1 MANPAPDFREELDVV
16 AIDRLAFE
24 RQRARYANRGI
35 SFLALLNGVA
45 ALILLAS
52 LTQLSTQVED
62 ASKVVGAMLVFGS
75 GALAALGSIFFAYVR
90 LLPRMQASDR
100 IPVKSGLWWL
110 SLLGVIAGATCFL
123 VGLNMAGR
131 AVTPELETKATLSAE
146 PNQTTVRER
155 KANKAVIKSLQQRLK
170 ERRNASDKAKK
181 REQRKSSGDEPATK
195 GSGSDAAAPAAPQT
209 STPAQP
215 ESGPVAPAP
224 ETAAPPEAEATTPPA
239 AETAPPAVETP
250 AAESPATAQPEENAE
265 PSPQPLTRD
274 KCKNWNEGANVCD

>member
-181 REQRKSSGDEPATK
+181 REQRKSSGEEPATK

-224 ETAAPPEAEATTPPA
+224 ETATPPEAEATTPPA

>member
-181 REQRKSSGDEPATK
+181 REQRKSSGEEPATK

-224 ETAAPPEAEATTPPA
+224 ETATPPEAEATTPPA

-250 AAESPATAQPEENAE
+250 AGESPATAQPEENAE